1 MPGRGSSPGGTHPLS
16 HEALPTRALDRRA
29 KIAYAPYAIT
39 YVGYGSGVKPEA
51 AAGAPPKRRAPIEAI
66 TAETRARLLAVGRRL
81 FAARGFAATST
92 DALGAAAGLTRGAL
106 HYHFDD
112 KRGLFVAVIE
122 QILRELVAGLARDTM
137 KGIPEG
143 TAELERGAALLL
155 EAYGRPEIQRILL
168 RDGPQVL
175 GWQQWIEVQEQSGLA
190 ALLDH
195 ALAHWVEA
203 GWIERRDVEPTRR
216 LLFGAL
222 VHAGVAIAD
231 ADGSQGGRRTV
242 SRTPAATGART
253 RAARCRR
260 AATDHRVRPRAG
272 NEWRTESRSER
283 TRGFQIA
290 TQGDP
295 CGEVPCSRPC

>member
-1 MPGRGSSPGGTHPLS
+1 MEVASRRPRGGRRG
-16 HEALPTRALDRRA
+16 AAKRTRTNA
-29 KIAYAPYAIT
+29 
-39 YVGYGSGVKPEA
+39 E
-51 AAGAPPKRRAPIEAI
+51 I
-66 TAETRARLLAVGRRL
+66 TAETRAQLLAVGRRL
-81 FAARGFAATST
+81 FAAQGWAETSA

-106 HYHFDD
+106 HYHFGD

-122 QILRELVAGLARDTM
+122 QILRELVADLARDTM

-175 GWQQWIEVQEQSGLA
+175 GWQEWLAVQEKSGLA

-203 GWIERRDVEPTRR
+203 GWIEGRAVEPTRR

-222 VHAGVAIAD
+222 VHAGVAIAE
-231 ADGSQGGRRTV
+231 ADDRKAAVARFREPRR
-242 SRTPAATGART
+242 
-253 RAARCRR
+253 RR
-260 AATDHRVRPRAG
+260 LSG
-272 NEWRTESRSER
+272 
-283 TRGFQIA
+283 
-290 TQGDP
+290 
-295 CGEVPCSRPC
+295 